1 MDKELEVALKA
12 ATLAGERLEY
22 YFETFL
28 EYQVKEDKSPVTKA
42 DLEAD
47 EIIIKELKAAT
58 PRYNIRSEE
67 SDEIDNNSKFTWVV
81 DPLDGTTNFSRGLP
95 VFATTLALL
104 KGDDIV
110 LAVTYNPITNS
121 KFSAQVGKGAFWNG
135 AKMKVS
141 DQKSFEKSI
150 VTLGRARDK
159 ESKNKTLAAIN
170 SIYFKSHQRVLGSSA
185 LELAWVASGRT
196 EAFVCIG
203 LNSWDVAAGIL
214 LVKEAGGKTTNFD
227 GEDVVLSRDK
237 DFLASNGK
245 IHDEL
250 LKILNGGPIKG
261 KI

>member
-1 MDKELEVALKA
+1 MNKELEVALKA

-28 EYQVKEDKSPVTKA
+28 EHKEKEDKSPVTKA

-58 PRYNIRSEE
+58 PQYNIRTEE
-67 SDEIDNNSKFTWVV
+67 SDEINNDSEYTWVV
-81 DPLDGTTNFSRGLP
+81 DPLDGTTNFARGLP

-104 KGDDIV
+104 KGDNIV

-121 KFSAQVGKGAFWNG
+121 KFSAHAGNGAFWNG
-135 AKMKVS
+135 AEIKVS
-141 DQKSFEKSI
+141 DQKSFDKSI
-150 VTLGRARDK
+150 VTLGRARDE
-159 ESKNKTLAAIN
+159 ESKKKTLSTIN
-170 SIYFKSHQRVLGSSA
+170 SIYFQSHQRILGSSA

-203 LNSWDVAAGIL
+203 LNNWDVAAGIL
-214 LVKEAGGKTTNFD
+214 LVKEAGGKITNFD

-250 LKILNGGPIKG
+250 LEILNS
-261 KI
+261 